1 MAKIIEFFN
10 GKKTYIMGV
19 GIAVVTGLFA
29 TGIIDKDLSEILLT
43 LLGGGAVL
51 TLREAIGKSSS

>member
-10 GKKTYIMGV
+10 GKKTYIMGA